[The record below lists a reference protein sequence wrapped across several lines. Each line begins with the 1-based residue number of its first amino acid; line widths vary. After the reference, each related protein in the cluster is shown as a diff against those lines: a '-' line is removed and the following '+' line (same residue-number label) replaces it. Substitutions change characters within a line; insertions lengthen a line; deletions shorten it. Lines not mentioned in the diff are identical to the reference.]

1 VLRLIESGLTRLGVL
16 LAWLMLGLAVLA
28 SSVLVLRYGFGIGS
42 TRLQESVTYLNALL
56 VLLGIS
62 ITLTANAHVRVDVW
76 SSRWQDKTRALVDFM
91 GVFLLLLPMIAAIA
105 WFGWDYVSRSW
116 AMAEGSGDVGGLAGV
131 YWVKSLILVGDA
143 LLLLAAGAFAYRAWL
158 AWRGLAT
165 EPPVEHQHE
174 L

>member
-1 VLRLIESGLTRLGVL
+1 MIV
-16 LAWLMLGLAVLA
+16 A
-28 SSVLVLRYGFGIGS
+28 IG
-42 TRLQESVTYLNALL
+42 
-56 VLLGIS
+56 
-62 ITLTANAHVRVDVW
+62 
-76 SSRWQDKTRALVDFM
+76 
-91 GVFLLLLPMIAAIA
+91 

-158 AWRGLAT
+158 AWRGLVI
-165 EPPVEHQHE
+165 EPPVEQHE

>member
-1 VLRLIESGLTRLGVL
+1 MVRVIESSLTRLGVV

-28 SSVLVLRYGFGIGS
+28 SSVLVLRYGFGVGS
-42 TRLQESVTYLNALL
+42 SALQDAVLYLNALL

-76 SSRWQDKTRALVDFM
+76 SSRWQDKTRALVDLL
-91 GVFLLLLPMIAAIA
+91 GVVFLLLPMVAAIA
-105 WFGWDYVSRSW
+105 WFGWDYVARSW
-116 AMAEGSGDVGGLAGV
+116 AMAEGSGDAGGLAGV

-143 LLLLAAGAFAYRAWL
+143 LLFLAAIAFGYRAFW
-158 AWRGLAT
+158 AWRGQDIKMS
-165 EPPVEHQHE
+165 VEQQHE

>member
-1 VLRLIESGLTRLGVL
+1 MVRVIESSLTRLGVV

-28 SSVLVLRYGFGIGS
+28 SSVLVLRYGFGVGS
-42 TRLQESVTYLNALL
+42 SALQDAVLYLNALL

-76 SSRWQDKTRALVDFM
+76 SSRWQDKTRALVDLL
-91 GVFLLLLPMIAAIA
+91 GVVFLLLPMVAAIA

-116 AMAEGSGDVGGLAGV
+116 AMHEGSGDAGGLAGV

-143 LLLLAAGAFAYRAWL
+143 LLFFAALAFAYRAWL
-158 AWRGLAT
+158 AWRGLDT
-165 EPPVEHQHE
+165 ESPIEQQHE